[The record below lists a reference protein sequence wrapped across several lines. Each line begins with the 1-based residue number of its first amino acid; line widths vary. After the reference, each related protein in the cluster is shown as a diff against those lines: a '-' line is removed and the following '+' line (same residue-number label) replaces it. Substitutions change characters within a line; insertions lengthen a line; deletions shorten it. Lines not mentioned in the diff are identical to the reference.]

1 MTDIPVEG
9 NRARLRIAAD
19 VGGTF
24 TDIATFDA
32 ATGVLGLGKTLT
44 TPTRLVEGISHGV
57 DRAGGTFA
65 EAGLFLHGTTVAI
78 NALLERK
85 GARTAL
91 LTTKGFRDIY
101 EIGRINRPDSYN
113 LFFKKHRPLVDRS
126 LPSDTLPVRYC
137 RRCCAPETPTS
148 FAPVEGADLAILSIE
163 TRRSLQT
170 MCARAISA
178 GVPPTCGTASC
189 STRKGWTWTRKPP
202 TCCGYACARS
212 GYRVAVAIQGSRRF
226 RPLRGNRISEP
237 GQPKRNTALTTDAL
251 SLSPT
256 TPMTADSTS
265 RSGNRKFD
273 GRVYCEFAVAVVNG
287 AMGCISQSLAKVN
300 LMFRRARNAVTG
312 GG

>member
-126 LPSDTLPVRYC
+126 LLIELDERIYASGQVLKPLDSDELERVAATLEEQKID
-137 RRCCAPETPTS
+137 A
-148 FAPVEGADLAILSIE
+148 LAILFMNSYRNPSHEVPLDRDPSLVANDVRQGYIS
-163 TRRSLQT
+163 RRAAHMWYGILFDAEGGGRGPGSHQRAADT
-170 MCARAISA
+170 HARARATGWRWRSRVRGGSVRFA
-178 GVPPTCGTASC
+178 G
-189 STRKGWTWTRKPP
+189 
-202 TCCGYACARS
+202 
-212 GYRVAVAIQGSRRF
+212 IEF
-226 RPLRGNRISEP
+226 RNLV
-237 GQPKRNTALTTDAL
+237 
-251 SLSPT
+251 
-256 TPMTADSTS
+256 S
-265 RSGNRKFD
+265 RS
-273 GRVYCEFAVAVVNG
+273 ET
-287 AMGCISQSLAKVN
+287 QH
-300 LMFRRARNAVTG
+300 
-312 GG
+312 

>member
-32 ATGVLGLGKTLT
+32 ATGALGLGKTLT

-189 STRKGWTWTRKPP
+189 STRKGWTWTR
-202 TCCGYACARS
+202 
-212 GYRVAVAIQGSRRF
+212 
-226 RPLRGNRISEP
+226 
-237 GQPKRNTALTTDAL
+237 
-251 SLSPT
+251 
-256 TPMTADSTS
+256 
-265 RSGNRKFD
+265 
-273 GRVYCEFAVAVVNG
+273 NG

-300 LMFRRARNAVTG
+300 LTFRRARNAVTG